1 MPRALAITRRQAD
14 TLFKAADKA
23 GGIVEVETPIGI
35 IRIIPGKLAKK
46 PAEEPVDTEP
56 EGYL

>member
-1 MPRALAITRRQAD
+1 MTRTLAITRRQAD

-35 IRIIPGKLAKK
+35 IRIIPAALAKK
-46 PAEEPVDTEP
+46 GEAVDKEP

>member
-1 MPRALAITRRQAD
+1 MSRALAITRRQAD

-23 GGIVEVETPIGI
+23 GGIVEVETPIGT
-35 IRIIPGKLAKK
+35 IRIIPAALATK
-46 PAEEPVDTEP
+46 PKPVDTEP